1 MKTEVI
7 IIRHGETE
15 ENRLNIFRGRLDVKL
30 NGNGL
35 RQAVEIAGALKGKDI
50 VNIYSSPLIRAMDT
64 ATAIAKGLELEVN
77 VAEAFNNIN
86 LGKWQGLPKEEVR
99 KNYPELWEKWIY
111 DTENL
116 VIPGGESIGMV
127 RDRAFR
133 ALRALI
139 RDNSGKTFAV
149 VSHRCVIKVLLTA
162 ILDIKEKYFWKIYAD
177 NASYSIV
184 EHREDRGFTLT
195 LLNEA
200 CHLSQKVYEEF

>member
-15 ENRLNIFRGRLDVKL
+15 ENRLDIFRGRLDVKL
-30 NGNGL
+30 NQNGL
-35 RQAVEIAGALKGKDI
+35 RQALEVGRALKGKDM
-50 VNIYSSPLIRAMDT
+50 VKIYSSPLVRAMET
-64 ATAIAKGLELEVN
+64 AKAVAKEHKLEVE
-77 VAEAFNNIN
+77 VAEGFNNIN

-111 DTENL
+111 HTENL
-116 VIPGGESIGMV
+116 VIPGGESVGMV
-127 RDRAFR
+127 RDRAFT
-133 ALRALI
+133 ALRDLI
-139 RDNSGKTFAV
+139 KENRGKTFAV

-162 ILDIKEKYFWKIYAD
+162 VLNIKEKYFWKIYVD